1 VIREIRGAATRSP
14 NPRAES
20 AAPGLSK
27 IGDEEFWRGFQSEV
41 PRRSGVREGDLYNQ
55 SLNFLLNKGAGSD
68 FPQFVAAALI
78 FISAAGLQQSV
89 VDVDL
94 RRGFLDALLANS
106 DRFVAFARGNSEP
119 RPFDRATDVKT
130 REGKFFK
137 LNVKGIALLGCFEF
151 FEDELHVT
159 QLVKADWSPAK
170 GGRCQ

>member
-1 VIREIRGAATRSP
+1 VL
-14 NPRAES
+14 RAC
-20 AAPGLSK
+20 SK
-27 IGDEEFWRGFQSEV
+27 ASSI
-41 PRRSGVREGDLYNQ
+41 
-55 SLNFLLNKGAGSD
+55 
-68 FPQFVAAALI
+68 
-78 FISAAGLQQSV
+78 
-89 VDVDL
+89 VDL
-94 RRGFLDALLANS
+94 RRGLLDALLANS

-119 RPFDRATDVKT
+119 RPFDQATDVKT